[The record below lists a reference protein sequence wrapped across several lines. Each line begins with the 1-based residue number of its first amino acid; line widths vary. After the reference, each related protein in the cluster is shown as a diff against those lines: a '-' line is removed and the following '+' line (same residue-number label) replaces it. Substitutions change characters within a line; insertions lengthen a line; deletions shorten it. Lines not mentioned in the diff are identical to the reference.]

1 MTKLPGER
9 ESIRRLVTPP
19 SSLIWIHHQTICVL
33 CCVCA
38 RHVSRWNT
46 RNDSATPKGK
56 KKCWHP
62 FILSLFSSCCNK
74 PATLFFFSS
83 LAESWWS
90 YKSSTI
96 HMINPTLIAE
106 IHHEKP
112 PLPRIVFLKGY
123 LWIHFSLPN
132 VLIFILLYFFWY
144 IIAQDCNED
153 TILHLLNSIEKER

>member
-9 ESIRRLVTPP
+9 ERIHSAFGHTPIFSHLNT
-19 SSLIWIHHQTICVL
+19 SSDHLCAVL

-56 KKCWHP
+56 KKYRHP
-62 FILSLFSSCCNK
+62 FILFCLFFSSCCNK
-74 PATLFFFSS
+74 PATLFFLSS

-96 HMINPTLIAE
+96 QMINPTLIAE
-106 IHHEKP
+106 IHHEYP

-132 VLIFILLYFFWY
+132 VLIFYFFWD
-144 IIAQDCNED
+144 IIGRIVTRTRFC
-153 TILHLLNSIEKER
+153 TCWIL